1 VTDALLL
8 SGGMDSI
15 ALAWWLRPAWAITID
30 YGQRPA
36 AAEISAA
43 GAVAGALGI
52 THLIITVDCRELGSG
67 DMAGSPPSAHAPA
80 SEWWPYRNQL
90 IITLAAM
97 KAIALGSSR
106 LLVGTVASDEF
117 HQDGTVEFFTRISAL
132 TAYQEGG
139 LVVEAPAI
147 KLSTIELIRQSAVPD
162 SILAWAHSCHRADVA
177 CGECRGCNKYF
188 QTRQELSYGLG

>member
-1 VTDALLL
+1 MMDALLL
-8 SGGMDSI
+8 SGGMDSV

-36 AAEISAA
+36 AAEIEAA
-43 GAVAGALGI
+43 TAVARAIGI
-52 THLIITVDCRELGSG
+52 QHLTITVDCRELGSG
-67 DMAGSPPSAHAPA
+67 DMAGVAPNVHAPA

-97 KAIALGSSR
+97 KAITLGATR
-106 LLVGTVASDEF
+106 LLVGTVASDQL
-117 HQDGTVEFFTRISAL
+117 HKDGTLEFFNRISTL
-132 TAYQEGG
+132 VSYQEGG

-147 KLSTIELIRQSAVPD
+147 DLSTTELILKAEVPP
-162 SILAWAHSCHRADVA
+162 SVLAWAHSCHKAEVA

-188 QTRQELSYGLG
+188 QVLQELGYGVD